1 MAQSIQAAYPSP
13 ATITQAHK
21 SFRRKQHYDVELSP
35 GHRTLPTSNRESVGV
50 IELAGTVLEA
60 DPCAGEHETDTAVS
74 RQCVSH
80 QRSAETSAPVATDVP
95 RTVLICHADDALNR
109 EGLARWLAATT
120 SLAAVIVLEEPPS
133 RMKQRIRR
141 EIKRVGWWRF
151 ADVLAFRFYYKL
163 FLARRDRQWEDRTLM
178 RICAQYTAIGS
189 ETRFLHAPSPNAP
202 EVEALLKEVGPDL
215 MIARCK
221 TLLKESVFSIP
232 RHGTFVM
239 HPGICPQYRNAHGC
253 FWALAQR
260 DRQNVGMTLLK
271 INRGVD
277 TGPVHGY
284 FRCQFDE
291 HTESHHVIQHK
302 VVFDNLDTIQAR
314 LLEIHRGASAVIDT
328 RGLPSGEWGQPWLTS
343 YIRYRLSRQ
352 RPQH

>member
-1 MAQSIQAAYPSP
+1 M
-13 ATITQAHK
+13 T
-21 SFRRKQHYDVELSP
+21 
-35 GHRTLPTSNRESVGV
+35 
-50 IELAGTVLEA
+50 ELAVT
-60 DPCAGEHETDTAVS
+60 DFETDSCTDACASDTTSPIQGQSTAVHE
-74 RQCVSH
+74 VPG
-80 QRSAETSAPVATDVP
+80 AGIP

-120 SLAAVIVLEEPPS
+120 SLAAVVVLEEPPS

-151 ADVLAFRFYYKL
+151 VDVLAFRLYYKL
-163 FLARRDRQWEDRTLM
+163 FLAGRDRRWEDQTLM
-178 RICAQYTAIGS
+178 EICARYPAIGPA
-189 ETRFLHAPSPNAP
+189 TKYLHAPSPNAP
-202 EVEALLKEVGPDL
+202 EVETFLREISPDL
-215 MIARCK
+215 VIARCK

-232 RHGTFVM
+232 RDGTFVM

-253 FWALAQR
+253 FWALARQ
-260 DRQNVGMTLLK
+260 DRANVGMTLLK

-291 HTESHHVIQHK
+291 HAESHHVIQHK
-302 VVFDNLDTIQAR
+302 VVFDNLDAIQAR
-314 LLEIHRGASAVIDT
+314 LLEIHHGASSAIDT

-343 YIRYRLSRQ
+343 YIRYRLSRK
-352 RPQH
+352 RPQR

>member
-1 MAQSIQAAYPSP
+1 MA
-13 ATITQAHK
+13 
-21 SFRRKQHYDVELSP
+21 ELAVTEFETDLCADA
-35 GHRTLPTSNRESVGV
+35 RAVDTTLPIHDRS
-50 IELAGTVLEA
+50 
-60 DPCAGEHETDTAVS
+60 TAVQEV
-74 RQCVSH
+74 RGVQ
-80 QRSAETSAPVATDVP
+80 VP

-151 ADVLAFRFYYKL
+151 ADVLAFRLYYKL
-163 FLARRDRQWEDRTLM
+163 FLARRDRQWEDQTLM
-178 RICAQYTAIGS
+178 KICARYPAIGPS
-189 ETRFLHAPSPNAP
+189 TKYLHAPSPNAP
-202 EVEALLKEVGPDL
+202 EVEAFLRDIAPD
-215 MIARCK
+215 MVIARCK

-232 RHGTFVM
+232 RDGTFVM

-253 FWALAQR
+253 FWALARQ
-260 DRQNVGMTLLK
+260 DRANVGMTLLK

-291 HTESHHVIQHK
+291 HAESHHVIQHK
-302 VVFDNLDTIQAR
+302 VVFDNLDAIQAR
-314 LLEIHRGASAVIDT
+314 LLEIHHGASAAIDT

-343 YIRYRLSRQ
+343 YMRYRLSRK